1 MYRWIC
7 AFSLVH
13 ILRKSILH
21 IERCS
26 SMLIREMSKEDID
39 FALSLTSAE
48 GWLSTRLDFEDL
60 IEYDPHACFIAEI
73 DDEPIGMVCTV
84 PYNGFGYVGNLI
96 VIERHRQRK
105 LGTKLMEFAISYLEG
120 RDVMTQLLDG
130 VQDAV
135 SLYEQLGFRKI
146 CKSLRL
152 EGHIKPKASDDVRF
166 MTNKDLFKIDQYDT
180 RLFGACR
187 KGFLQSLLTHFPKL
201 CRVLEIEG
209 EVVGYIM
216 GSERERSIRI
226 GPWVMIHHSN
236 RTEELLSAFATETN
250 GQLLKI
256 GILESNTK
264 AMQLLQRH
272 NFVQT
277 SYSWRMLRGPDGD
290 WTLSDHLY
298 AICSPARG

>member
-1 MYRWIC
+1 M
-7 AFSLVH
+7 H
-13 ILRKSILH
+13 
-21 IERCS
+21 
-26 SMLIREMSKEDID
+26 IREMSKEDID

-60 IEYDPHACFIAEI
+60 IEFDPHGCFIAEI

-96 VIERHRQRK
+96 VLEEHRHRK
-105 LGTKLMEFAISYLEG
+105 LGTKLMEFAISYLEN
-120 RDVMTQLLDG
+120 RAVMAQLLDG
-130 VQDAV
+130 VQDAIP
-135 SLYEQLGFRKI
+135 LYERIGFRKI

-152 EGHIKPKASDDVRF
+152 EGQIEPKESDDVRF
-166 MTNKDLFKIDQYDT
+166 MTKRDLFIIDQYDT

-187 KGFLQSLLTHFPKL
+187 KRFLQSLFTHFPKL
-201 CRVLEIEG
+201 CRVLEIDG
-209 EVVGYIM
+209 EVFGYIM
-216 GSERERSIRI
+216 GSERESSIRI

-236 RTEELLSAFATETN
+236 RTEELLRAFATETK
-250 GQLLKI
+250 GQVLKI

-264 AMQLLQRH
+264 AIQLVQKH

-277 SYSWRMLRGPDGD
+277 SYSWRMLRGSEGD